1 MEKIKDEKKELS
13 NMLHLLGISER
24 YIIDRLLEE
33 KGIYFGQPPI
43 LCFLSENPNATQKDI
58 ADSLN
63 ISPASVAVSVK
74 RMEKSGI
81 ISRETDKDDAR
92 RNNLSL
98 TEKGIELEEFARQTF
113 NAVDSAKLSGLS
125 DEEISLM
132 LTVIRKMTDNLS
144 VLFPEKS
151 KRTFSSYKQKEEQDV

>member
-1 MEKIKDEKKELS
+1 MEEAKSSRNELCDK
-13 NMLHLLGISER
+13 LHFLNISER
-24 YIIDRLLEE
+24 HIVDRLLEE

-43 LCFLSENPNATQKDI
+43 LCYLSENPNATQKEI

-74 RMEKSGI
+74 RMEKTGI

-98 TEKGIELEEFARQTF
+98 TEKGRELEKYARQTF
-113 NAVDSAKLSGLS
+113 SGVDNAKIADLSE
-125 DEEISLM
+125 EEISFM
-132 LTVIRKMTDNLS
+132 LSVIKKMTDSLLRS
-144 VLFPEKS
+144 FPEKNKHS
-151 KRTFSSYKQKEEQDV
+151 NKQKEEQDV

>member
-1 MEKIKDEKKELS
+1 MEDTKDRKKELS
-13 NMLHLLGISER
+13 DMLHLLGISER
-24 YIIDRLLEE
+24 YIIDRMLEE

-43 LCFLSENPNATQKDI
+43 LRFLSENPNATQKDI

-98 TEKGIELEEFARQTF
+98 TEKGTELEQFARQTF
-113 NAVDSAKLSGLS
+113 NAVDSAKLSGFS
-125 DEEISLM
+125 EEEISVM
-132 LTVIRKMTDNLS
+132 LTVIKKMTDNLS
-144 VLFPEKS
+144 ALFPENC
-151 KRTFSSYKQKEEQDV
+151 KRSFNSFKQKEEQDV

>member
-1 MEKIKDEKKELS
+1 MEDMQNRKKELS
-13 NMLHLLGISER
+13 DTLHRLGISER

-43 LCFLSENPNATQKDI
+43 LRFLSENPNATQKDI

-98 TEKGIELEEFARQTF
+98 TEKGVELEKFAKQTF
-113 NAVDSAKLSGLS
+113 DAVDSAKISGFS
-125 DEEISLM
+125 EEEISFM
-132 LTVIRKMTDNLS
+132 LAIIKKMTYNLS
-144 VLFPEKS
+144 EHFPES
-151 KRTFSSYKQKEEQDV
+151 CKRSFKQKEEKDV